1 MRDLIREVA
10 RHPVLPNLLMI
21 VFLVAG
27 FFGYSNLYRETFPP
41 INIDMI
47 TVSVVYPGASSTEVE
62 EGVLRQIE
70 RAIKGT
76 PEIKNIESSASE
88 GIAFLNLELKE
99 RRSRDTKEIL
109 QDVKSKID
117 KITTLPKDIEKPEV
131 QEIIATDTVYLMV
144 LHGDAQERVL
154 REMAL
159 DIKDE
164 LFAQGL
170 SQVKLEGIRDYEITI
185 EVSEEK
191 LRAYGITLQQISQI
205 IQQSSVNL
213 PAGAIR
219 TKNREYKI
227 EIQGRIYTGKN
238 YENLAIVTKEDGTL
252 LRLNQIAKVHDAFV
266 EGKSIGK
273 FNTKRAVLFVVEK
286 TKEEDSIEVA
296 KQVRDYIAAKSKELP
311 PGMKLATLADF
322 SKNITDRIQL
332 LIKNGWQGLLLLFLC
347 LWLFMNLR
355 LSFWVTIGIPISFAF
370 TGFVLFAL
378 GSSLNMINLFGLILV
393 LGIVVDDAIVVGE
406 NIYRRQ
412 KEGTSMMEAAVD
424 GTSEMSWPVIAA
436 VSTTVLAFMPLFFV
450 AGVLG
455 KFISVLPLVVV
466 LTLIGSLI
474 ESLFILPAHLGH
486 GSPTKSTSKIR
497 QTIDASIEYV
507 IHRLY
512 APVYH
517 VVLQYRYIAISL
529 MFVIFTMSLSLVFG
543 GFVKYIMF
551 PEGDALF
558 LKAEVAFPEGTPVS
572 YTQNATSQIENAALS
587 LNKKDQPRLVKSVYS
602 ISGEGKEN
610 TGSVY
615 VTLVGPEKRN
625 LHSKDILN
633 LWRDRVGKIDYAT
646 SAKFFNLESSPG
658 GKDIQI
664 FLEGGDLAELQYIS
678 QELQIMLKNYQ
689 GVYDVKSDLKPG
701 KQEMH
706 VALKPYGRMM
716 GITLQNLALQ
726 IRQGFHGLEA
736 LKIQR
741 GRDEIKVNIKYPRQY
756 RQHIIDLER
765 IRIRTDEG
773 TEIPFSEIATVEI
786 KRGVSEILRRNSQ
799 RRVEVTAKVNKTLVT
814 PQYILKDMRKNF
826 LALEKKYRRVKIK
839 TEGAQS
845 ENQRVVDSLV
855 TGFVFGILGI
865 YVILT
870 LIFRSYLQPM
880 LIMTTIPLGLIGAIL
895 GHFLLGYE
903 LTMLSFFGVVALS
916 GVVVNDSLVLIEQ
929 INNAQRKGVNV
940 LESVQ
945 KAGPLRF
952 RAIILTSMTTV
963 AGVTPLLT
971 EQSFQAQFL
980 KPMALSLA
988 AGLIFATVIMLFI
1001 VPCFYLALND
1011 IRRVFHWLKTGY
1023 WPTAEQ
1029 VEPASTQEQH

>member
-10 RHPVLPNLLMI
+10 RHPVLPNLMMI
-21 VFLVAG
+21 VFLIAG
-27 FFGYSNLYRETFPP
+27 FYGYSHLYRETFPP

-99 RRSRDTKEIL
+99 RRSRDSKEIL

-170 SQVKLEGIRDYEITI
+170 SQIQLQGIRDYEITI

-238 YENLAIVTKEDGTL
+238 YQNLAIVTKEDGTL

-266 EGKSIGK
+266 ENKSIGK
-273 FNTKRAVLFVVEK
+273 FNTKRAVLFVIEK

-296 KQVRDYIAAKSKELP
+296 KQVQDYIATKSKELP

-322 SKNITDRIQL
+322 SQNITDRIQL
-332 LIKNGWQGLLLLFLC
+332 LIKNGWQGLILLFLC

-355 LSFWVTIGIPISFAF
+355 LSFWVTVGIPISFAF

-412 KEGTSMMEAAVD
+412 KQQSSMMEAAVD
-424 GTSEMSWPVIAA
+424 GTTEMSWPVIAA

-466 LTLIGSLI
+466 VTLIGSLI

-486 GSPTKSTSKIR
+486 GAPAKPPSKIR
-497 QTIDASIEYV
+497 RGIDASIEYI
-507 IHRLY
+507 IHRIY
-512 APVYH
+512 APLYH
-517 VVLQYRYIAISL
+517 TVLQYRYIAISI
-529 MFVIFTMSLSLVFG
+529 MFVIFTASLSLVIG

-572 YTQNATSQIENAALS
+572 YTQNATSQIESAALS
-587 LNKKDQPRLVKSVYS
+587 LNRDNELVKSVYS

-610 TGSVY
+610 NGSVY

-633 LWRDRVGKIDYAT
+633 LWRDKVGKIDYAT

-664 FLEGGDLAELQYIS
+664 FLEGGDLSELQYLS
-678 QELQIMLKNYQ
+678 QELQVMLKNYQ

-741 GRDEIKVNIKYPRQY
+741 GRDEIKVNIKYPQQY
-756 RQHIIDLER
+756 REHIIDLER
-765 IRIRTDEG
+765 IRIRTNEG
-773 TEIPFSEIATVEI
+773 TEIPFF
-786 KRGVSEILRRNSQ
+786 GNCHRRDKARYIRNFASQ
-799 RRVEVTAKVNKTLVT
+799 WTTTCRSHR
-814 PQYILKDMRKNF
+814 
-826 LALEKKYRRVKIK
+826 
-839 TEGAQS
+839 QS
-845 ENQRVVDSLV
+845 E
-855 TGFVFGILGI
+855 
-865 YVILT
+865 
-870 LIFRSYLQPM
+870 
-880 LIMTTIPLGLIGAIL
+880 
-895 GHFLLGYE
+895 
-903 LTMLSFFGVVALS
+903 
-916 GVVVNDSLVLIEQ
+916 
-929 INNAQRKGVNV
+929 
-940 LESVQ
+940 
-945 KAGPLRF
+945 
-952 RAIILTSMTTV
+952 
-963 AGVTPLLT
+963 
-971 EQSFQAQFL
+971 
-980 KPMALSLA
+980 
-988 AGLIFATVIMLFI
+988 
-1001 VPCFYLALND
+1001 
-1011 IRRVFHWLKTGY
+1011 
-1023 WPTAEQ
+1023 
-1029 VEPASTQEQH
+1029 